1 MDKKA
6 DIVFDPQQINLFDI
20 KVDSHIQITHE
31 LDTSTCEMMVGFGTT
46 IEQNINA
53 DRLRVLLTVNLKRED
68 DVNDLADFNFE
79 FYFNVQNL
87 KDFFI
92 KLEEED
98 VLSSQMAIP
107 LTSIAL
113 STARGI
119 IFEKLHDTNWKKV
132 IIPVVSP
139 LKIIKDTIR
148 KV

>member
-6 DIVFDPQQINLFDI
+6 NIVFDPQQINLFDI

-31 LDTSTCEMMVGFGTT
+31 LDTSICEMMVAFVTS

-53 DRLRVLLTVNLKRED
+53 ERLRVLLTVNLKRED
-68 DVNDLADFNFE
+68 NVNDLADFNFE

-87 KDFFI
+87 KNFFI
-92 KLEEED
+92 KHEEED

>member
-6 DIVFDPQQINLFDI
+6 DIVFDPQKINLFDI

-31 LDTSTCEMMVGFGTT
+31 LDTSICEMMVGFGTS

-53 DRLRVLLTVNLKRED
+53 ERLRVLLTVNLKRED
-68 DVNDLADFNFE
+68 DINDIADFNFE

-92 KLEEED
+92 KHKEGD

-139 LKIIKDTIR
+139 LKIIKDTLK